1 VSETRYAST
10 GDLSIAWQSLG
21 DGPVDLL
28 IVPGLVSHVE
38 AFHELPGYTKF
49 LSRLAGLARV
59 ITFDKRGNG
68 LSDHVTEA
76 PGLPER
82 LEDMLAVLE
91 AARAE
96 RVVLL
101 GLSEGGALAIH
112 FAVTYPERVTA
123 LGTFGAFPRMIATP
137 DYEHGYPRDVYD
149 RFTAE
154 MIAGWGTGAPL
165 IALIGPSLGKA
176 HSRMRDVAAR
186 CERLSASPTT
196 MRRLWR
202 MNSTIDVRADLA
214 QVRVPTVVIHRTDD
228 RVVPVGASRYIAA
241 HVPGARLIEL
251 VGEDHLPF
259 IGEVEPVL
267 VAIST
272 LLGAHGATDATPP
285 GAPERAATAMPER
298 PRPGPTPPTAYVR
311 PRGSEPALER
321 MLAGIDV
328 GDEPFQMGRFLV
340 HRTLGSGGMGAVYL
354 AEDRDLGRKVAIK
367 VMHRSDGEA
376 YRRFRREA
384 TAVAQL
390 SHPAVV
396 QIYELGLDGSVP
408 YLVMEYVA
416 GGTVAELGEEP
427 LPWRRATRLIASAA
441 RGLGAAHAVGI
452 IHRDLKPANLLL
464 PDRDGDHAKVADFG
478 VAKLAGA
485 EALTHDGAVIGT
497 LGYLAP
503 EQARGEPVDARADV
517 WALGAT
523 WFRLLTG
530 RRPFD
535 GTAAEIIAATLAEA
549 PVPDPRL
556 YAPDVPAEVV
566 ALVLRLC
573 SYDREARPAHGH
585 AAADAIEAL
594 LAG

>member
-1 VSETRYAST
+1 VTDTRYAST
-10 GDLSIAWQSLG
+10 GELSIAWQCLG

-49 LSRLAGLARV
+49 LSRLGGMARV

-68 LSDHVTEA
+68 LSDHVSEA

-82 LEDMLAVLE
+82 LEDMNAVL
-91 AARAE
+91 AAAGAD

-112 FAVTYPERVTA
+112 FAVTYPERVIA

-137 DYEHGYPRDVYD
+137 DYEPGYPRDVYD
-149 RFTAE
+149 KFTAE

-165 IALIGPSLGKA
+165 IAMIGPSLGRA
-176 HSRMRDVAAR
+176 HSRMRDVCAR
-186 CERLSASPTT
+186 CERLCATPTT

-202 MNSTIDVRADLA
+202 MNSTLDVRDDLA
-214 QVRVPTVVIHRTDD
+214 RVRVPTLVMHRTDD
-228 RVVPVGASRYIAA
+228 RVIPVGASRYIAA

-251 VGEDHLPF
+251 AGEDHLPF

-267 VAIST
+267 VAISN
-272 LLGAHGATDATPP
+272 LLGAHGATDATPADGP
-285 GAPERAATAMPER
+285 GIAATVVPDR
-298 PRPGPTPPTAYVR
+298 PLATPPTAYAR
-311 PRGSEPALER
+311 GRGSELPALER
-321 MLAGIDV
+321 LLIGALDP
-328 GDEPFQMGRFLV
+328 EQPFQMGRFLV
-340 HRTLGSGGMGAVYL
+340 KRTLGSGGMGAVYL
-354 AEDRDLGRKVAIK
+354 AEDRDLGRQVAIK
-367 VMHRSDGEA
+367 VMHRSDNEA

-384 TAVAQL
+384 MAVAQL

-396 QIYELGLDGSVP
+396 QIYELGIDGSVP
-408 YLVMEYVA
+408 YLVMEYVP
-416 GGTVAELGEEP
+416 GGTIADLGEEP

-452 IHRDLKPANLLL
+452 VHRDLKPANLLL
-464 PDRDGDHAKVADFG
+464 PDRNGDLAKVADFG
-478 VAKLAGA
+478 VAKLAGS
-485 EALTHDGAVIGT
+485 EALTHEGAVIGT

-503 EQARGEPVDARADV
+503 EQARGEPVDARADL

-535 GTAAEIIAATLAEA
+535 GTAAEIIAATMAA
-549 PVPDPRL
+549 TPVPDPRTL
-556 YAPDVPAEVV
+556 APDVPAEVA
-566 ALVLRLC
+566 ALVLRMC
-573 SYDREARPAHGH
+573 AFEREERPPDGH

-594 LAG
+594 L